1 MTTHTNTAGR
11 VLAID
16 RQKMTVDLL
25 FVRAFVFGKPI
36 LYLSSEAS
44 DPATAAIER
53 AIYVLALSFSSFS
66 GGGGIPD
73 KSARAEIFATANG
86 VLRNPSPPG
95 HSLAH
100 VIVSGANTI
109 DANLQNGLVSE
120 ALPNGGDAH
129 NILDE
134 WPVANPVQAH
144 SRLRSALGPAN
155 RGVHAGC
162 GSRGGAMA
170 PSLMP
175 MNFVSCRCTRS

>member
-44 DPATAAIER
+44 DPATA